1 MKIRSFNHKMFNII
15 NTKTA
20 TEKEIP
26 HHKFYGG
33 IKQCLIRYKDWNISR
48 KSYCIIYNYL

>member
-1 MKIRSFNHKMFNII
+1 MFNII